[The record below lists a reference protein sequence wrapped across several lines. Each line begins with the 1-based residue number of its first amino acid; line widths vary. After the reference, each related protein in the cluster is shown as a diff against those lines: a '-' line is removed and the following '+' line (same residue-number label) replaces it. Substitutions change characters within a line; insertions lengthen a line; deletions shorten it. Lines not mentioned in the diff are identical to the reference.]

1 MNYEKHFFYPFS
13 KHKMLWILMH
23 INEVKINIMNASH
36 CQRPWVSFLI
46 FVWLLFSVC
55 FGGGGRFCVYCPNIW
70 RIKYIPISSDFGSC
84 WNGIT
89 QYSLNIRVVY
99 MWVLKSLL
107 RNSDMIFWMFYSILL
122 RITELN
128 KLVSLH
134 SCEFYLLSMQ
144 NNSLYHSN
152 CICLALY
159 IFFPDI
165 NIVTPILSFIFNI
178 LSSLFYVK
186 LWQIA
191 IIGFWCVLKQIWDK
205 LSFNEGISSGSI

>member
-1 MNYEKHFFYPFS
+1 
-13 KHKMLWILMH
+13 MH
-23 INEVKINIMNASH
+23 INEVRINIMNPPH
-36 CQRPWVSFLI
+36 CQRRCVHFLI

-55 FGGGGRFCVYCPNIW
+55 FGGGGGRGGGSDLFIAPNIW
-70 RIKYIPISSDFGSC
+70 RIKYIPINSDFGSC

-89 QYSLNIRVVY
+89 QYSLKIRVVY

-128 KLVSLH
+128 KLVSQH

-144 NNSLYHSN
+144 NNSLYHGN

-159 IFFPDI
+159 IFSLI
-165 NIVTPILSFIFNI
+165 LILS
-178 LSSLFYVK
+178 LLFSA
-186 LWQIA
+186 LT
-191 IIGFWCVLKQIWDK
+191 FFP
-205 LSFNEGISSGSI
+205 LSFMWCFDK